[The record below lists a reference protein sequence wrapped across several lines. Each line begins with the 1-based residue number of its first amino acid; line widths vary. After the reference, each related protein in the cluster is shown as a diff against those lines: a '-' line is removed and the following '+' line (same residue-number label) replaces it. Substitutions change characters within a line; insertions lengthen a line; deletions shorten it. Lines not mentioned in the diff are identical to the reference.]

1 MANNLAN
8 KFINAED
15 LSSILSH
22 LVTKVNDKI
31 NTKPKIEIADTG
43 EFVINDKNTGVKA
56 KGENG
61 NTTIK
66 LDIDSS
72 NNVIATMNDNT
83 TINIGNL
90 NPTVSPDMVSE
101 NGLGNVRY
109 YNGKFQYKNNNT
121 WIDIVSTSDNK
132 IYQSLMPKP
141 LEHFI
146 VQYDESLNK
155 NILTLT
161 PPSDTIID
169 NQTICFVE
177 KVIIRRKKDSVPESI
192 TDGENVMTLMRKD
205 FNKNQK
211 TDYIDESFVG
221 TTNEVWYY
229 RAFVVNDLGM
239 VNSDTIKI
247 VRIKSVIYGFRI
259 DQNESD
265 PDSMITYIEDNV
277 GFKPAHMDYGTN
289 TFDYGDWE
297 NVWFIKKL
305 KPCMLRYDGTVDYEL
320 DKNDYSKKADGSG
333 DSDIS
338 NINYEGNA
346 MIGMPKV
353 YYKIVDNGDDTVN
366 VYFSNKKV
374 DDDYHCYAHIDENGN
389 EIDYCYMA
397 IYNGYVDSN
406 NKLRSISDK
415 LPTGNLIPKTFSEY
429 AQANDSS
436 SHIWQTDLWCD
447 RTLVTLL
454 LMLISKTTDS
464 QTAFGEGITN
474 SSTSFSQGY
483 LNKNGLFYGFSS
495 SQPVKVFGIE
505 NYWGNYRRVTMGFM
519 IYNNNAKVKM
529 TYDMSDGST
538 VVGYNLSGN
547 GYVEVCP
554 VNNYG
559 YNYISKQ
566 KYSKY
571 GLISSSYNG
580 SATTYYCDFFGT
592 LTSNGTY
599 YCLTGGSRSEN
610 NAKGVGIFY
619 NNTSNG
625 VSWTNDSV
633 NATLSCKPL
642 ATTTSTS

>member
-1 MANNLAN
+1 MANNLTN

-22 LVTKVNDKI
+22 LVTKVNNKI

-56 KGENG
+56 KGANG
-61 NTTIK
+61 KATIK
-66 LDIDSS
+66 LDIDSN
-72 NNVIATMNDNT
+72 NNVVATMSDNT

-90 NPTVSPDMVSE
+90 SPAVSPDMVSE
-101 NGLGNVRY
+101 NGFGNLRY

-132 IYQSLMPKP
+132 IYSHLVPKAMKKVSVNQDTHSGKISL
-141 LEHFI
+141 
-146 VQYDESLNK
+146 
-155 NILTLT
+155 ILI
-161 PPSDTIID
+161 PPSDTIVD
-169 NQTICFVE
+169 GQTICFVE
-177 KVIIRRKKDSVPESI
+177 KVIVRRKKDSIPTDI
-192 TDGENVMTLMRKD
+192 NDGEEVLVLTREHFKD
-205 FNKNQK
+205 YQNEG
-211 TDYIDESFVG
+211 YIDTSFNG
-221 TTNEVWYY
+221 NDDEIWYY
-229 RAFVVNDLGM
+229 RAFAVSTLDLVNMENNYARIVVGG
-239 VNSDTIKI
+239 
-247 VRIKSVIYGFRI
+247 RIYGFHI

-277 GFKPAHMDYGTN
+277 GFTPAHMDYGTN
-289 TFDYGDWE
+289 TFDYGDWKDA
-297 NVWFIKKL
+297 WFIKNL

-320 DKNDYSKKADGSG
+320 DKNDYSKKADGS
-333 DSDIS
+333 DSDVS

-346 MIGMPKV
+346 MVGIPKV

-366 VYFSNKKV
+366 VYISDKKK
-374 DDDYHCYAHIDENGN
+374 DEDYHCYAHIDENGN

-429 AQANDSS
+429 AQANDSN
-436 SHIWQTDLWCD
+436 SHIWQLDLWCD

-454 LMLISKTTDS
+454 LMLISRTTNS
-464 QTAFGEGITN
+464 QAAFGKGIIN
-474 SSTSFSQGY
+474 SSNSFSQGY

-505 NYWGNYRRVTMGFM
+505 NYWGNYRRVTMGF
-519 IYNNNAKVKM
+519 IINNSNVKVKM

-554 VNNYG
+554 IGVNGWNF
-559 YNYISKQ
+559 ISKQ

-571 GLISSSYNG
+571 GLIPSSYNG
-580 SATTYYCDFFGT
+580 SATTYYCDT
-592 LTSNGTY
+592 LGSYTASGIY
-599 YCLTGGSRSEN
+599 YCLTSGSRSETN
-610 NAKGVGIFY
+610 GENVGIFY